1 MKKLLLGV
9 TMLAT
14 TFAFGQSN
22 EQGTIQLGLGT
33 GFMLGGASL
42 ESTYT
47 DNDGNKTTTTEK
59 GVGVMGNYNIR
70 AQYGIT
76 ELISAGIFIR
86 KESAVYVVTYN
97 DDFESY
103 SNDFRVSTFAF
114 GIEPKIYLVNNDKFN
129 LHAAPSIG
137 FSTGST
143 EVIDSWFNI
152 KGSASGL
159 NYGFTTG
166 INWYFASMFG
176 MSADIG
182 YAGNSLSGSFDDAPD
197 GSEYKI
203 KGGGF
208 YLGVGFALKF

>member
-9 TMLAT
+9 TLLAT

-22 EQGTIQLGLGT
+22 EAGTIQLGLGW
-33 GFMLGGASL
+33 GMMLGGASI

-47 DNDGNKTTTTEK
+47 FNDEK
-59 GVGVMGNYNIR
+59 VTSKSSGVGAMVNYGIR

-86 KESAVYVVTYN
+86 KEGAVYVVTP
-97 DDFESY
+97 DDFDNESFDM
-103 SNDFRVSTFAF
+103 SVSTFAF
-114 GIEPKIYLVNNDKFN
+114 GIEPKVYLVNNDKFN
-129 LHAAPSIG
+129 LNVAPSIG

-143 EVIDSWFNI
+143 EVIDFGFTTE
-152 KGSASGL
+152 GSASGL

-166 INWYFASMFG
+166 INWYFANMFG
-176 MSADIG
+176 MSADLG

-208 YLGVGFALKF
+208 YLGMGLTVKF

>member
-70 AQYGIT
+70 G
-76 ELISAGIFIR
+76 
-86 KESAVYVVTYN
+86 
-97 DDFESY
+97 
-103 SNDFRVSTFAF
+103 
-114 GIEPKIYLVNNDKFN
+114 
-129 LHAAPSIG
+129 SI
-137 FSTGST
+137 
-143 EVIDSWFNI
+143 
-152 KGSASGL
+152 
-159 NYGFTTG
+159 
-166 INWYFASMFG
+166 WY
-176 MSADIG
+176 
-182 YAGNSLSGSFDDAPD
+182 Y
-197 GSEYKI
+197 
-203 KGGGF
+203 
-208 YLGVGFALKF
+208 